1 MSGWDLCTTHKQ
13 TQASDRL
20 HGGHVVE
27 GVVQLLAD
35 GLVLQFL
42 CIQLIYDGWSGGGGD
57 DIDGV
62 IMKEGGDSNRDDRQS
77 KERRGKGRKKQ
88 RIVRE
93 LKEIK

>member
-1 MSGWDLCTTHKQ
+1 MTTEA
-13 TQASDRL
+13 QAGSADEEL
-20 HGGHVVE
+20 HRSHVVE

>member
-1 MSGWDLCTTHKQ
+1 MTTEA
-13 TQASDRL
+13 QAGSADEEL
-20 HGGHVVE
+20 HRSHVVE

-77 KERRGKGRKKQ
+77 KERRGKCRKKQ